1 MKVLVIGAHGG
12 VGRHFADFAKDS
24 DTIEEVAAIRNMDQA
39 PFFEERGIESVYLD
53 LTKHT
58 QADIEKIL
66 TDKKIDAV
74 IFSAG
79 AGGSGD
85 DIIMMVD
92 LDGAIK
98 SMQAAEAVGIKR
110 FVIVSTFRTGREE
123 IEKNN
128 IRVYTTAKTYADE
141 WLKSRTNLDWTIV
154 HPGMLQDEPGSGKI
168 VTEPQDEIK
177 GVARQNVAQTLVAV
191 LENDHT
197 IGKEF
202 EVVDGETPVKTA
214 IENLK

>member
-1 MKVLVIGAHGG
+1 MRVLVIGANGG
-12 VGRHFADFAKDS
+12 VSRHFADFVKDS
-24 DTIEEVAAIRNMDQA
+24 ETVEEVAAIRNLDQA

-58 QADIEKIL
+58 QADIEKTL
-66 TDKKIDAV
+66 TDNNIDSV

-85 DIIMMVD
+85 DIVMMVD

-123 IEKNN
+123 IEKGAL
-128 IRVYTTAKTYADE
+128 RVYTTAKTYADE

-154 HPGMLQDEPGSGKI
+154 HPGILRDEPGSGKI
-168 VTEPQDEIK
+168 TTEPQAEIID
-177 GVARQNVAQTLVAV
+177 VARQNVAQTLLAV
-191 LENDHT
+191 LENDNT

-202 EVVDGETPVKTA
+202 EVVDGDTDVTTA
-214 IENLK
+214 VQNL

>member
-1 MKVLVIGAHGG
+1 MRVLVIGANGG
-12 VGRHFADFAKDS
+12 VSRHFADFVKDS
-24 DTIEEVAAIRNMDQA
+24 DTIEEVAAIRNLDQA

-58 QADIEKIL
+58 QADIENIL
-66 TDKKIDAV
+66 TNKKIDAV

-79 AGGSGD
+79 AGGTGD

-123 IEKNN
+123 IEKNV

-154 HPGMLQDEPGSGKI
+154 HPGVLRDEPGSGKI
-168 VTEPQDEIK
+168 TTQPQDGIRD
-177 GVARQNVAQTLVAV
+177 VARQNVAKTLLAV
-191 LENDHT
+191 LENDNT

-202 EVVDGETPVKTA
+202 EVVDGDTDITTA
-214 IENLK
+214 VQNL

>member
-1 MKVLVIGAHGG
+1 MRVLVIGAHGG
-12 VGRHFADFAKDS
+12 VSRQFADFVKDS
-24 DTIEEVAAIRNMDQA
+24 ETVEEVAAIRNMDQT
-39 PFFEERGIESVYLD
+39 PFFEERGIETVYLD

-58 QADIEKIL
+58 QGDIEKIL
-66 TDKKIDAV
+66 TDHKIDAV

-154 HPGMLQDEPGSGKI
+154 HPGVLRDEPGSGKI
-168 VTEPQDEIK
+168 TTEPQAEIVD
-177 GVARQNVAQTLVAV
+177 VARQNVAQTLLAV
-191 LENDHT
+191 LENDNT

-202 EVVDGETPVKTA
+202 EVVDGDTSVEDAVK
-214 IENLK
+214 NL

>member
-1 MKVLVIGAHGG
+1 MRVLVIGANGG
-12 VGRHFADFAKDS
+12 VSRHFADFVKDS
-24 DTIEEVAAIRNMDQA
+24 DTIEEVAAIRNLDQA

-58 QADIEKIL
+58 QADIENIL
-66 TDKKIDAV
+66 TNKKIDAV

-79 AGGSGD
+79 AGGTGD

-123 IEKNN
+123 IEKNV
-128 IRVYTTAKTYADE
+128 IRIYTTAKTYADE

-154 HPGMLQDEPGSGKI
+154 HPGVLRDEPGSGKI
-168 VTEPQDEIK
+168 TTQPQDGIRD
-177 GVARQNVAQTLVAV
+177 VARQNVAKTLLAV
-191 LENDHT
+191 LENDNT

-202 EVVDGETPVKTA
+202 EVVDGDTDITTA
-214 IENLK
+214 VQNL

>member
-1 MKVLVIGAHGG
+1 MRVLVIGANGG
-12 VGRHFADFAKDS
+12 VSRHFADFVKDS
-24 DTIEEVAAIRNMDQA
+24 DTIEEVAAIRNLDQD

-58 QADIEKIL
+58 QADIENIL
-66 TDKKIDAV
+66 TNKKIDAV

-79 AGGSGD
+79 AGGTGD

-123 IEKNN
+123 IEKNV

-154 HPGMLQDEPGSGKI
+154 HPGVLRDEPGSGKI
-168 VTEPQDEIK
+168 TTQPQDGIRD
-177 GVARQNVAQTLVAV
+177 VARQNVAKTLLAV
-191 LENDHT
+191 LENDNT

-202 EVVDGETPVKTA
+202 EVVDGDTDITTA
-214 IENLK
+214 VQNL

>member
-1 MKVLVIGAHGG
+1 MRVLVIGANGG
-12 VGRHFADFAKDS
+12 VSRHFADFVKDS
-24 DTIEEVAAIRNMDQA
+24 DTIEEVAAIRNLDQA

-58 QADIEKIL
+58 QADIENIL
-66 TDKKIDAV
+66 TNKKIDAV

-79 AGGSGD
+79 AGGTGD

-123 IEKNN
+123 IEKNV

-141 WLKSRTNLDWTIV
+141 WLKSRTNLDWNIV
-154 HPGMLQDEPGSGKI
+154 HPGVLRDEPGSGKI
-168 VTEPQDEIK
+168 TTQPQDGIRD
-177 GVARQNVAQTLVAV
+177 VARQNVAKTLLAV
-191 LENDHT
+191 LENDNT

-202 EVVDGETPVKTA
+202 EVVDGDTDITTA
-214 IENLK
+214 VQNL

>member
-1 MKVLVIGAHGG
+1 MRVLVIGANGG
-12 VGRHFADFAKDS
+12 VSRHFADFVKDS
-24 DTIEEVAAIRNMDQA
+24 DTMEEVAAIRNLDQA

-58 QADIEKIL
+58 QADIENIL

-79 AGGSGD
+79 AGGTGD

-98 SMQAAEAVGIKR
+98 SMQAAEVVGIKR

-123 IEKNN
+123 IEKNV

-154 HPGMLQDEPGSGKI
+154 HPGALRNEPGSGKI
-168 VTEPQDEIK
+168 TTQPQDDIHD
-177 GVARQNVAQTLVAV
+177 VARQNVAQTLLAV
-191 LENDHT
+191 LENDNT

-202 EVVDGETPVKTA
+202 EVVDGDTDITTA
-214 IENLK
+214 VQNL

>member
-12 VGRHFADFAKDS
+12 VSRQFADLVKDS
-24 DTIEEVAAIRNMDQA
+24 EKIEEVAAIRNLDQT
-39 PFFEERGIESVYLD
+39 PFFEERDIETVYLD

-58 QADIEKIL
+58 QEDIEKIL
-66 TDKKIDAV
+66 TDNSIDAV

-98 SMQAAEAVGIKR
+98 SMQAAEAVGVKR

-123 IEKNN
+123 IEKNQ

-154 HPGMLQDEPGSGKI
+154 HPGALRDTSGDGNITTK
-168 VTEPQDEIK
+168 PQDGIND
-177 GVARQNVAQTLVAV
+177 VSRQNVARTLIAT
-191 LENDHT
+191 LENDDT

-202 EVVDGETPVKTA
+202 EVVDGDTPVEDALK
-214 IENLK
+214 NL

>member
-1 MKVLVIGAHGG
+1 MRVLVIGANGG
-12 VGRHFADFAKDS
+12 VSRHFADFVKDS
-24 DTIEEVAAIRNMDQA
+24 DTIEEVAAIRNLDQA

-58 QADIEKIL
+58 QADIENIL
-66 TDKKIDAV
+66 TNKKIDAV

-79 AGGSGD
+79 ACGTGD

-123 IEKNN
+123 IEKNV

-154 HPGMLQDEPGSGKI
+154 HPGVLRDEPGSGKI
-168 VTEPQDEIK
+168 TTQPQDGIRD
-177 GVARQNVAQTLVAV
+177 VARQNVAKTLLAV
-191 LENDHT
+191 LENDNT

-202 EVVDGETPVKTA
+202 EVVDGDTDITTA
-214 IENLK
+214 VQNL